1 MRAVDIIGALN
12 MVNMISRRLGKFF
25 LDCDLWLS
33 PIMTS
38 PPPVLGVL
46 NANEEGVSADGWIKK
61 IFDVSAFCTMFNIS
75 GQPAMSV
82 PLHWTKDGLPI
93 GVQFAAR
100 FAEEETLFSLA
111 GQLERAQPWINRV
124 PPL

>member
-1 MRAVDIIGALN
+1 
-12 MVNMISRRLGKFF
+12 
-25 LDCDLWLS
+25 
-33 PIMTS
+33 MTS